1 MRTFTTLPTL
11 AAAMPVALVR
21 ELARVER
28 GRGREE
34 LYREQAPQVLER
46 LAAQSRF
53 ESVTASSAIENIVV
67 TATRARALVDSPAV
81 TFRDRSERE
90 FAGYKDALDSILARE
105 PAPLEPELVQHLHR
119 LLMRHT
125 DDPHAG
131 RLKHANN
138 FVGNRREDGVVEV
151 VFRTVPAGEE
161 TERQLGELV
170 ARYEE
175 AVAADL
181 VHPLV
186 LVAALVLDFL
196 SIHPFVDGNGRVA
209 RLLTTQELLRHG
221 YGVARYVSLE
231 QRIFD
236 AQSSYYETLQE
247 SQRGWHEGAHDIW
260 PWTGFLLRLLADAY
274 ARPRGPRQR
283 AADARGVDE
292 GGAGARLHPA
302 ARPGDV
308 PLGRPRRGTPG
319 HQPGVAAERARGA
332 QGGGCGHVGARP
344 QRGLGSAG
352 ADLGGPGLR
361 GETEYRGS
369 HDATKRST
377 PGEEDAPPADRRTA
391 AKAAEPSGSQGHPA
405 RDRRALAVDGSPG
418 HVI

>member
-1 MRTFTTLPTL
+1 MRSFTSLETLS
-11 AAAMPVALVR
+11 AGMPAALVR

-34 LYREQAPQVLER
+34 LYRAQAPQVLER

-67 TATRARALVDSPAV
+67 PTVRARALVDDRAV
-81 TFRDRSERE
+81 SFRDRSERE
-90 FAGYKDALDSILARE
+90 FAGYKDALDAITTGE
-105 PAPLEPELVQHLHR
+105 PAPLTAERVRELHH

-131 RLKHANN
+131 RFKHANN

-161 TERQLGELV
+161 TERQLSELV
-170 ARYEE
+170 DRYEA
-175 AVAADL
+175 AVAADR

-186 LVAALVLDFL
+186 VVSALILDFL

-236 AQSSYYETLQE
+236 AQWSYYETLQQ
-247 SQRGWHEGAHDIW
+247 SQRGWHEASHDLW
-260 PWTGFLLRLLADAY
+260 PWAGFLLRLLADAY
-274 ARPRGPRQR
+274 ADLEARVVAQRGPVGATKEAQAREYILR
-283 AADARGVDE
+283 HGPATFRWADLVAALPDISPASLRNALAALKAE
-292 GGAGARLHPA
+292 GAVSAG
-302 ARPGDV
+302 
-308 PLGRPRRGTPG
+308 LGRSAVWVRRPE
-319 HQPGVAAERARGA
+319 A
-332 QGGGCGHVGARP
+332 
-344 QRGLGSAG
+344 
-352 ADLGGPGLR
+352 
-361 GETEYRGS
+361 
-369 HDATKRST
+369 
-377 PGEEDAPPADRRTA
+377 
-391 AKAAEPSGSQGHPA
+391 
-405 RDRRALAVDGSPG
+405 
-418 HVI
+418 

>member
-1 MRTFTTLPTL
+1 MRSFTSISTL
-11 AAAMPVALVR
+11 ATGMPPALVR

-34 LYREQAPQVLER
+34 LYHEQAPQVLGR

-67 TATRARALVDSPAV
+67 TTTRARLLVDSPTV
-81 TFRDRSERE
+81 SFRDRSEQE
-90 FAGYKDALDSILARE
+90 FAGYKDALDAVTAGVTAPLTLAR
-105 PAPLEPELVQHLHR
+105 VCHLHR

-131 RLKHANN
+131 LLKHANN

-151 VFRTVPAGEE
+151 VFRTVPAGEQ
-161 TERQLGELV
+161 TERQLAELV
-170 ARYEE
+170 DRYEA

-186 LVAALVLDFL
+186 LVAALILDFL

-236 AQSSYYETLQE
+236 AQWSYYETLQQ
-247 SQRGWHEGAHDIW
+247 SQQGWHDAAHDIW
-260 PWTGFLLRLLADAY
+260 PWAGFLLRLLADAY
-274 ARPRGPRQR
+274 ADLEARVVAQRGP
-283 AADARGVDE
+283 
-292 GGAGARLHPA
+292 AGATKEAQAREYILRHGPA
-302 ARPGDV
+302 TFRWSDLVSALPDISPASLRNALAALKAEGAV
-308 PLGRPRRGTPG
+308 SAGLGRSAVWVR
-319 HQPGVAAERARGA
+319 QPQA
-332 QGGGCGHVGARP
+332 
-344 QRGLGSAG
+344 
-352 ADLGGPGLR
+352 
-361 GETEYRGS
+361 
-369 HDATKRST
+369 
-377 PGEEDAPPADRRTA
+377 
-391 AKAAEPSGSQGHPA
+391 
-405 RDRRALAVDGSPG
+405 
-418 HVI
+418 

>member
-1 MRTFTTLPTL
+1 MRSFTTIELL
-11 AAAMPVALVR
+11 AAAMPAALVR

-34 LYREQAPQVLER
+34 LYHEQAPQVLER

-67 TATRARALVDSPAV
+67 TTTRARALVDNRAM

-90 FAGYKDALDSILARE
+90 FAGYKDALDFVVAKE
-105 PAPLEPELVQHLHR
+105 PDRLTPELVRHLHE

-138 FVGNRREDGVVEV
+138 FVGNRREDGRVEV

-161 TERQLGELV
+161 TERQLGQLV
-170 ARYEE
+170 DRYER
-175 AVAADL
+175 AIDADV

-209 RLLTTQELLRHG
+209 RLLTTHELLRHG
-221 YGVARYVSLE
+221 YRVARYVSLE

-236 AQSSYYETLQE
+236 AQWSYYETLQE
-247 SQRGWHEGAHDIW
+247 SQRGWHDGTHDVW
-260 PWTGFLLRLLADAY
+260 PWTGFLLRVIADAY
-274 ARPRGPRQR
+274 ADLERRVLAQR
-283 AADARGVDE
+283 APAGSTKEAQAREYILRHGPATFRWADLVAALPDISHASLRNALAALKAE
-292 GGAGARLHPA
+292 GAVSSG
-302 ARPGDV
+302 
-308 PLGRPRRGTPG
+308 LGRSAVWMRRP
-319 HQPGVAAERARGA
+319 
-332 QGGGCGHVGARP
+332 
-344 QRGLGSAG
+344 
-352 ADLGGPGLR
+352 
-361 GETEYRGS
+361 
-369 HDATKRST
+369 
-377 PGEEDAPPADRRTA
+377 
-391 AKAAEPSGSQGHPA
+391 
-405 RDRRALAVDGSPG
+405 
-418 HVI
+418 

>member
-34 LYREQAPQVLER
+34 LYHEQAPQVLER

-53 ESVTASSAIENIVV
+53 ESITASSAIEDIVV
-67 TATRARALVDSPAV
+67 TTARARALVGNTAV

-90 FAGYKDALDSILARE
+90 FAGYKDALDHITAKKPER
-105 PAPLEPELVQHLHR
+105 LEPELVRRLHR

-138 FVGNRREDGVVEV
+138 FVGNRREDGLVEV

-161 TERQLGELV
+161 TERQLAELV
-170 ARYEE
+170 RRYE
-175 AVAADL
+175 AAIDADE

-186 LVAALVLDFL
+186 LVSALVLDFL

-236 AQSSYYETLQE
+236 ARSSYYETLQE
-247 SQRGWHEGAHDIW
+247 SQRGWHDGTHDIW
-260 PWTGFLLRLLADAY
+260 PWTGFLLRLIADAY
-274 ARPRGPRQR
+274 ADLEARVVAQRTPAGSTKEAQAREYILRHGPATFRWADLV
-283 AADARGVDE
+283 AALPDISPASLRNALAALKAE
-292 GGAGARLHPA
+292 GAVSSG
-302 ARPGDV
+302 
-308 PLGRPRRGTPG
+308 LGRSAVWVRR
-319 HQPGVAAERARGA
+319 
-332 QGGGCGHVGARP
+332 
-344 QRGLGSAG
+344 S
-352 ADLGGPGLR
+352 
-361 GETEYRGS
+361 
-369 HDATKRST
+369 
-377 PGEEDAPPADRRTA
+377 
-391 AKAAEPSGSQGHPA
+391 
-405 RDRRALAVDGSPG
+405 
-418 HVI
+418 

>member
-34 LYREQAPQVLER
+34 LYLEQAPQVLER

-67 TATRARALVDSPAV
+67 TAIRARALVDNPAV
-81 TFRDRSERE
+81 TLRDRSERE

-105 PAPLEPELVQHLHR
+105 PGRLEPALVQQLHR

-138 FVGNRREDGVVEV
+138 FVGNRREDGLVEV

-161 TERQLGELV
+161 TERQLAELV
-170 ARYEE
+170 ARYEA
-175 AVAADL
+175 AVDADV

-209 RLLTTQELLRHG
+209 RLLTTRELLRHG

-247 SQRGWHEGAHDIW
+247 SQRGWHEGIHDIW
-260 PWTGFLLRLLADAY
+260 PWTGFLLRLIADAY
-274 ARPRGPRQR
+274 ADLELR
-283 AADARGVDE
+283 V
-292 GGAGARLHPA
+292 
-302 ARPGDV
+302 
-308 PLGRPRRGTPG
+308 
-319 HQPGVAAERARGA
+319 GA
-332 QGGGCGHVGARP
+332 Q
-344 QRGLGSAG
+344 
-352 ADLGGPGLR
+352 
-361 GETEYRGS
+361 
-369 HDATKRST
+369 
-377 PGEEDAPPADRRTA
+377 RTA
-391 AKAAEPSGSQGHPA
+391 AGSTKEAQAREYILRHGPATFRWADLVAALPDISPA
-405 RDRRALAVDGSPG
+405 SLRNALAALKAEGAVTSGLGRSAVWERRG
-418 HVI
+418 